1 MRVGVTG
8 SVEAVALTA
17 TLDKIVSVEPGSFP
31 CSRRRQMASL

>member
-17 TLDKIVSVEPGSFP
+17 TRDKIVSVEPGSFP
-31 CSRRRQMASL
+31 SRGRR